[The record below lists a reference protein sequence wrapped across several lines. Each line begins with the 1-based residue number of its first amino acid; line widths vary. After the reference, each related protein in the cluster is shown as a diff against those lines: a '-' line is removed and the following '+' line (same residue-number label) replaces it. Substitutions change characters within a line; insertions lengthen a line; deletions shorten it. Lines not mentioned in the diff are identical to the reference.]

1 MLTMNMLPMTLAHTP
16 HYAKGNHGI
25 WLFVDGIKAHVEIV
39 LLFVAALFFISTHII
54 EVNEKERV
62 LAAPQINDFFFIDY
76 RAIDSESDMRFRYV
90 PLKLLS
96 ITGGHYKFKVGN
108 IAHSTPVSPAAHA
121 KFDKALLLRNYY
133 RKNKLVL
140 TRKAINELV
149 RSGAIYDAR
158 RPRNIYI
165 SGWMVLSLDELRVN

>member
-1 MLTMNMLPMTLAHTP
+1 
-16 HYAKGNHGI
+16 
-25 WLFVDGIKAHVEIV
+25 
-39 LLFVAALFFISTHII
+39 
-54 EVNEKERV
+54 
-62 LAAPQINDFFFIDY
+62 
-76 RAIDSESDMRFRYV
+76 
-90 PLKLLS
+90 LKLLS

-108 IAHSTPVSPAAHA
+108 IAHSTPVSPAEHA

-133 RKNKLVL
+133 RKNELVL